1 MAKKKKIKTK
11 EKLKRVTLESQGI
24 ELTNDQKNAAKIF
37 DDWFTDKGYHK
48 KPILRIGGFG
58 GTGKGILIQYLCE
71 KYGFDETNALFVSYT
86 GQSVNRLIQ
95 LGIPAKT
102 IHSTFM
108 HATEVPLRNKKGEPI
123 LKNGIPVLI
132 TKWCPVDHISSRVKI
147 IIGDEWSF
155 VPQDLEETILS
166 YNTPVVVFGDPLQLP
181 PVTGKP
187 TFSMDTLD
195 YMLTQIMRQN
205 LDSEIIDLSLRIRNG
220 EMPPMNTYGKEV
232 RLLYPQKDIYETF
245 FRFKSFF
252 QFSDVIITTTNKER
266 QIITDLYRSEIAHLD
281 TALPSAGEPLICRR
295 NNWSLKLGPY
305 PLTNGM
311 MGKCL
316 RDVKRSEVNFK
327 QKVFTIDF
335 QPDIIANEYFD
346 TLQCDLEY
354 FHAPFGDKP
363 EFNLGKDYNTGN
375 KLEFAYVLT
384 VHLVQGDQRDRVLY
398 LDRRVGNDDYM
409 LRMRYTAVTRA
420 RKRLTYILPHWW

>member
-1 MAKKKKIKTK
+1 MSKKKK
-11 EKLKRVTLESQGI
+11 EKMKLITLESQGI
-24 ELTNDQKNAAKIF
+24 ELTQDQKRAAKLF
-37 DDWFTDKGYHK
+37 DEWFGDKGFRE

-108 HATEVPLRNKKGEPI
+108 HPVDVPMKNKRGEPI
-123 LKNGIPVLI
+123 IKNGIPVKI
-132 TKWCPVDHISSRVKI
+132 TRWLPIDHISSKVKI

-155 VPQDLEETILS
+155 VPEDLENTILS

-181 PVTGKP
+181 PVTGRP
-187 TFSMDTLD
+187 TFSMGTLD

-205 LDSEIIDLSLRIRNG
+205 LNSEIIDLSMRIRNG
-220 EMPPMNTYGKEV
+220 ETPPLNTYGKEV
-232 RLLYPQKDIYETF
+232 RLLHPQNDLKDTF
-245 FRFKSFF
+245 RRFKSFF
-252 QFSDVIITTTNKER
+252 QFSDIIITTTNKER
-266 QIITDLYRSEIAHLD
+266 QLITDLYRSEITHLNSE
-281 TALPSAGEPLICRR
+281 LPSAGEPLICRR

-311 MGKCL
+311 IGRCL
-316 RDVKRSEVNFK
+316 RDVKRSEVNRK
-327 QKVFTIDF
+327 QKVFTMDF
-335 QPDIIANEYFD
+335 QPNIVADEYFD

-354 FHAPFGDKP
+354 FNAPFGSKP
-363 EFNLGKDYNTGN
+363 DYNLGKDYNTGN
-375 KLEFAYVLT
+375 KLEFAYALT

-398 LDRRVGNDDYM
+398 VDRKVGSDDYM
-409 LRMRYTAVTRA
+409 VRMRYTAVTRA
-420 RKRLTYILPHWW
+420 RKRLTYILPNWW